1 MGRLSKTT
9 KRLVRLMKRPESLLA
24 ASVFGLACA
33 VGTLVAVSMAS
44 CQSGGFDL
52 GSIGG
57 EGQSTQPTRR
67 PAPVKGAQAGK
78 PGDTAPVIR
87 DVPRTVGE
95 PDLRVRILT
104 AVDTLRVQAPGGVR
118 IALGDPRGL
127 TSEPVGGVGG
137 QGWKTAEVVGAG
149 NMPVGLSLRT
159 GVWTLS
165 TVMGDRPAAPGAAMG
180 VALLVAPAIEG
191 QTLSV
196 NGAAFPGVLRLS
208 SRSDVRPGAF
218 DVIEF
223 VGLEDYLPGVV
234 AKEMLAGWPAEA
246 YKAQAVAARTY
257 AMHERE
263 RSIAAG
269 QAFDLESSDKDQV
282 YSGTTA
288 NRAAILAVQ
297 STRGQALFDGD
308 KVLRAYFSS
317 TCGGRTA
324 SARDTWPTGPGYE
337 YNLAGPIQA
346 ATRLHACEKSPL
358 YRWSVERTRRE
369 LAARLRAFGEK
380 NGLMVRQLRDVK
392 AIEPMA
398 VNADG
403 RPSRYK
409 IIQTDGKWF
418 QLSGEELRLACN
430 TSVSG
435 TSAIP
440 VPGGAPMGAEPAAA
454 AVPGSQVA
462 SSASLAAA
470 PTRSGA
476 PPEFP
481 DITRTTRV
489 NSSDLDFRFTPGS
502 EKVVITGR
510 GFGHGVGLCQY
521 CARGL
526 AEKGEDYRAM
536 LTRFYP
542 GATLKQAY

>member
-1 MGRLSKTT
+1 MRRLNKTT

-44 CQSGGFDL
+44 CQSGIDL

-57 EGQSTQPTRR
+57 EGQSTQPARR
-67 PAPVKGAQAGK
+67 TTAKKDPSTPSGKSADPQPVM
-78 PGDTAPVIR
+78 R

-104 AVDTLRVQAPGGVR
+104 GIESVRVQAPGGVR
-118 IALGDPRGL
+118 IAVGDPRGL
-127 TSEPVGGVGG
+127 TSEPSSGAGGG
-137 QGWKTAEVVGAG
+137 GWKSAEVIAQ
-149 NMPVGLSLRT
+149 PLTATLRG

-165 TVMGDRPAAPGAAMG
+165 TVIGDRPAAPSASGGGA
-180 VALLVAPAIEG
+180 ALLVAPAVEG
-191 QTLSV
+191 QSLTI
-196 NGAAFPGVLRLS
+196 NGAQFPGVLRLS
-208 SRSDVRPGAF
+208 ARSDLKPGAF

-246 YKAQAVAARTY
+246 YRAQAVAARTY

-263 RSIAAG
+263 RSISAG
-269 QAFDLESSDKDQV
+269 QTFDLESSDKDQV
-282 YSGTTA
+282 YSGTTS
-288 NRAAILAVQ
+288 NRVAIQAVQ
-297 STRGQALFDGD
+297 STRGQTLFDGD
-308 KVLRAYFSS
+308 KVLRTYFSS

-324 SARDTWPTGPGYE
+324 AAKDTWPTGPGYE
-337 YNLAGPIQA
+337 YNLAAPIQA
-346 ATRLHACEKSPL
+346 FTRPHACEKSPL
-358 YRWSVERTRRE
+358 YRWTAERTRKE

-380 NGLMVRQLRDVK
+380 NGLMVRQIRDLK
-392 AIEPMA
+392 AIEPLTL
-398 VNADG
+398 NNDG
-403 RPSRYK
+403 RASRFK
-409 IIQTDGKWF
+409 ITQTDGKWF

-430 TSVSG
+430 TSVNAKG
-435 TSAIP
+435 PGGIP
-440 VPGGAPMGAEPAAA
+440 VPGGAPRADAA
-454 AVPGSQVA
+454 GT
-462 SSASLAAA
+462 A
-470 PTRSGA
+470 PPSTSGA
-476 PPEFP
+476 ASPGLSAASAGGVGGVIEFP
-481 DITRTTRV
+481 DIDRKTRV
-489 NSSDLDFRFTPGS
+489 NSSDFEVKIVG

-521 CARGL
+521 CAKGF
-526 AEKGEDYRAM
+526 AERGEDYRMM